1 MSSGTKPPRRG
12 SRRALR
18 LVAWAAAIGVAVL
31 AALWFTLPDPRP
43 LAKENPR
50 STALIDQRR
59 GEAQAKGRTF
69 RPRQAWVPLERISP
83 RLVEAVI
90 LSEDAN
96 FYGHEGIDWDAIRD
110 AARHDLEK
118 RSFARG
124 ASTIT
129 QQLAKNLWFGTEKS
143 LVRKA
148 KEAMLARK
156 LERSLSKRRILAIYL
171 NVAEWGDGV
180 FGAEAGARH
189 AFGVSAAGL
198 STAQAVVMASML
210 PAPRRVSLAKP
221 STWLRRRST
230 RLLDRM
236 RVAGRIGDA
245 EHARASAELAR
256 ILAGPAPADDRE
268 EPPEEEPPSAP
279 STPVAAAPAAAR
291 GAQPAV
297 EPAAAAAPAPPDGE
311 RDDPPEPEAG
321 ATQNGAE
328 GTAGQA
334 STVPNEQPAA
344 PHE

>member
-1 MSSGTKPPRRG
+1 MPSGTRARRRG
-12 SRRALR
+12 LRRALR
-18 LVAWAAAIGVAVL
+18 LVAWAAALGIAAL

-43 LAKENPR
+43 LAKGNPR

-59 GEAQAKGRTF
+59 GEAQAKRRDF
-69 RPRQAWVPLERISP
+69 RSRQAWAPLERISP

-143 LVRKA
+143 LVRKL

-156 LERSLSKRRILAIYL
+156 LERSLSKRRILALYL

-198 STAQAVVMASML
+198 TTAQAVVMASML

-236 RVAGRIGDA
+236 RVAGRIGDD
-245 EHARASAELAR
+245 EHARAAAELVR
-256 ILAGPAPADDRE
+256 ILAGPTPADDRE

-279 STPVAAAPAAAR
+279 SAPIAAAAAR
-291 GAQPAV
+291 EAQPPV
-297 EPAAAAAPAPPDGE
+297 EPAAAPEPAPVTGT
-311 RDDPPEPEAG
+311 A
-321 ATQNGAE
+321 QNGAG
-328 GTAGQA
+328 GTPGQA
-334 STVPNEQPAA
+334 ATVPNEEPPARR
-344 PHE
+344 E